1 MNEALCSILSGEEDW
16 HFDSEGRSIRFN
28 KDGTGE
34 LECRC
39 NLNFWILAE
48 LEWKSIQP
56 PGNESGRTSAS
67 PGHATTTKNDSSQP
81 KLLGQIDLE
90 ITLTRRLAG
99 RAHRWAEAHPSNAEH
114 MNKNLTDDAYRTKS
128 YTVRIERGN
137 FIQPCYIGDQNLDT
151 PRYSLRLLFDK
162 SPYPP
167 RSEWESPQGAPD
179 EGRFWDHVEFV
190 GRAAPD
196 SARRQTPMNDPS
208 ASSWNSCIVS

>member
-16 HFDSEGRSIRFN
+16 CFDAEGRSIKFN

-48 LEWKSIQP
+48 FEWESIQRQEN
-56 PGNESGRTSAS
+56 GSIQTSTS
-67 PGHATTTKNDSSQP
+67 PAQATTSKNDSSRP
-81 KLLGQIDLE
+81 ELLGQLDLE
-90 ITLTRRLAG
+90 ITLTKRLAG
-99 RAHRWAEAHPSNAEH
+99 RARRWAEAHPSNAES
-114 MNKNLTDDAYRTKS
+114 MNKNLTDGAYRTKL

-137 FIQPCYIGDQNLDT
+137 FIQPCCIGYQNSDAQ
-151 PRYSLRLLFDK
+151 RYLLRLLFDK

-167 RSEWESPQGAPD
+167 RSEWKSPQGAPD
-179 EGRFWDHVEFV
+179 EGRFWGHVEFV

-196 SARRQTPMNDPS
+196 SARRQSPMNDS
-208 ASSWNSCIVS
+208 SVSRWTTCIAS